1 MNYLE
6 LINKCLVELNYKQV
20 NAFSELIKNDHKK
33 LKNIINIIN
42 SEICSLDKWN
52 FLLRKEVLQ
61 LKKNSGELE
70 NTIDGR
76 IKTII
81 IDGVKYEYFKD
92 FEKFFTNSQPQNTY
106 SLFNDKILLPIFNQ
120 TGRIDVYDYLKNSN
134 ADFDEDEISRI
145 SALVEKIENTA
156 IQRYL
161 EKQEHEK
168 VLNNENESAK
178 QRLRANAQ
186 NTSSDGLKNLVFT
199 REQIGKMSGAE
210 FAKHERA
217 IMNQLKNGLIK

>member
-1 MNYLE
+1 MENQNIEQISPKADNQIQQTNIQFNNAEKVKQMAVSDINMITNLVETGVMTQEQGQNLMNYVTKRAFE
-6 LINKCLVELNYKQV
+6 KYIASQSPETPKENFGGRAISIIPQQNSQNFQMPDFFNK
-20 NAFSELIKNDHKK
+20 
-33 LKNIINIIN
+33 
-42 SEICSLDKWN
+42 
-52 FLLRKEVLQ
+52 
-61 LKKNSGELE
+61 
-70 NTIDGR
+70 DGR
-76 IKTII
+76 
-81 IDGVKYEYFKD
+81 
-92 FEKFFTNSQPQNTY
+92 
-106 SLFNDKILLPIFNQ
+106 L
-120 TGRIDVYDYLKNSN
+120 DVYDYLKNSEIE
-134 ADFDEDEISRI
+134 FDDGEISKI
-145 SALVEKIENTA
+145 SELVEKIENTA

-168 VLNNENESAK
+168 ALNNENESAK